1 MRHILHI
8 LTETDRGL
16 ASSVIDSQK
25 AETGIQVEAVDMA
38 SGDVDYDQLL
48 DQIFAAD
55 SVQVW

>member
-1 MRHILHI
+1 MRQILHI
-8 LTETDRGL
+8 LTEANRDL

-25 AETGIQVEAVDMA
+25 AETGVQVEVVDMA